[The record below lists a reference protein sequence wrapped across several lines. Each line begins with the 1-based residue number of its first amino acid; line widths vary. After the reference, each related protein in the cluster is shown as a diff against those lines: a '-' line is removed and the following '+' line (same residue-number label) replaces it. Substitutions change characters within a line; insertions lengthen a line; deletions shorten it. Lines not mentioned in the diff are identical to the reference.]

1 MTHKVYLVGAGP
13 GDPGLITVKGAE
25 ALGRADAVVYDFL
38 ANRAL
43 LALAK
48 PGAETYFVGKQA
60 GYHSLPQEEINALL
74 VKLWKA
80 GSNVVRLKGGDPFVF
95 GRGGEEAL
103 ELSKSKIPYEV
114 IPGVTAGL
122 SGLAY
127 AGIPATHRGVSVSA
141 TLVTGHEN
149 PDKEMSDL
157 DWKALALPHGTLIVY
172 MGVKNLPH
180 ITRELMAGGLDAD
193 TPAALVRMATF
204 AEQKVLVSTVGK
216 ISEEAAASGMRPPA
230 LLCVGKVVELRKK
243 LNWFESL
250 PLFGKKIVITRPRE
264 QCEKQRKALETLGA
278 QVVEHPAIRI
288 EPPED
293 FADLDASIRTL
304 SDFDFVIFTSTN
316 AVNRF
321 MGRVNELGFDARALK
336 GCCIGVVGPGTK
348 LALEAHGLRP
358 DLMPQR
364 FTSAMLIPAILEKDR
379 DAKGKKALLPRAD
392 IAPEKLIVEL
402 KAVGILPTEV
412 KAYRTRPTDENS
424 VALQKMICEGEIH
437 GVTFASSSSAQNF
450 ITGVESDF
458 LHKHRDRLFFV
469 SIGPA
474 TTATLK
480 ELGFTPDAE
489 AVEHTIPGMTRAL
502 LDLFEQ

>member
-1 MTHKVYLVGAGP
+1 MTNKVYLVGAGP

-25 ALGRADAVVYDFL
+25 ALARADAVVYDFL

-48 PGAETYFVGKQA
+48 PGAETHFVGKQA

-74 VKLWKA
+74 IKLWRA
-80 GSNVVRLKGGDPFVF
+80 GNTVVRLKGGDPFVF

-103 ELSKSKIPYEV
+103 ELSGAGIPYEV

-122 SGLAY
+122 AGLAY

-149 PDKEMSDL
+149 PDKEVSDL
-157 DWKALALPHGTLIVY
+157 DWKSLALPHGTLIVY
-172 MGVKNLPH
+172 MGVRNLPH
-180 ITRELMAGGLDAD
+180 ITKELIAGGLDAD

-204 AEQKVLVSTVGK
+204 AEQQVIVSTVGR
-216 ISEEAAASGMRPPA
+216 ISEEAAAAKIRPPA
-230 LLCVGKVVELRKK
+230 LLCVGKVVELREK

-250 PLFGKKIVITRPRE
+250 PLFGRKIVITRPKE
-264 QCEKQRKALETLGA
+264 QCEQQRKALETLGA

-288 EPPED
+288 EPPDD
-293 FADLDASIRTL
+293 FSELDASIRNL
-304 SDFDFVIFTSTN
+304 SGFDFIIFTSTN
-316 AVNRF
+316 AVDQF
-321 MGRVNELGFDARALK
+321 MGRVATLGLDARALA

-348 LALEAHGLRP
+348 RALETHGLRP
-358 DLMPQR
+358 DLMPER
-364 FTSAMLIPAILEKDR
+364 FTSAMLIPAMLQKFP
-379 DAKGKKALLPRAD
+379 DARGRKALLPRAD
-392 IAPEKLIVEL
+392 IAPENLLVEL
-402 KAVGILPTEV
+402 NKVGILPTEV
-412 KAYRTRPTDENS
+412 MAYRTRPAEGDAA
-424 VALQKMICEGEIH
+424 VLQKAIEDHEIH
-437 GVTFASSSSAQNF
+437 GVTFASSSSVQNF
-450 ITGVESDF
+450 VTTMGSDF
-458 LHKHRDRLFFV
+458 LRRHREELVFV

-474 TTATLK
+474 TTATIK

-502 LDLFEQ
+502 LDLFAR